1 MEILRRADIM
11 GTHGRLNP
19 SQIKWGLQN
28 LNKNKSCPRSGKTSL
43 LWLGA
48 AIYLNKRAIYFCI
61 VLNSQP
67 LDLFPVVHFF
77 CGVGHMVLMIYGR
90 RLQISFNVWWWL
102 RS

>member
-28 LNKNKSCPRSGKTSL
+28 LNKNKSCPRSGVKSSL

-48 AIYLNKRAIYFCI
+48 AIYMNKRAISLSI
-61 VLNSQP
+61 VVNLQP
-67 LDLFPVVHFF
+67 LDLFPVVHFLR
-77 CGVGHMVLMIYGR
+77 GRPYGAHD
-90 RLQISFNVWWWL
+90 IWAAPANFV
-102 RS
+102 